1 MRLTEDANTARC
13 LMCLSY
19 LPFLG
24 QQPDIKLHQQYIS
37 RLLIDQY
44 RFLPHLLTQSK
55 MKSIC

>member
-1 MRLTEDANTARC
+1 MCLTEDVNTASC

-19 LPFLG
+19 LPLLA

-44 RFLPHLLTQSK
+44 LFLYH
-55 MKSIC
+55 IY